1 MRLSTAAIHRTSID
15 SILEQQTRLARTQ
28 PQVTSGKRFQTRVR
42 RSDRGDARRGARSH
56 GRGQRAVRAQFE
68 HHREPPQL
76 RRAVAADVTLLL
88 QKSRDLAL
96 QGANSTLGQGER
108 NMLVTELRQLRG
120 ELVDIANR
128 DDGNGEYLFA
138 GTSTGTRPFARGT
151 TGVNYLGDQTTRFI
165 RVSGSQAIADG
176 HPGTEVFMN
185 LTQANGTFR
194 TAVNPANTGTAH
206 DRRRHGGRSRRPGSP
221 TTTRC
226 ASRARPT
233 GSIED
238 DTLPT
243 PVQVIERH
251 RLHVRVRR
259 FSFLGVRVTLTG
271 TPAAGDSFSV
281 QPAADTDMF
290 AVLDDLID
298 TLDGGVGLAER
309 SRGVPAADRREH
321 RRPRPGTLARALGA
335 RRSRARGSRPST
347 APTQARE
354 SEAIDLQQ
362 LLSDLRDVDYAVA
375 ISKLNQEYAGL
386 QAAQAAYTK
395 ISQLSLF
402 DYL

>member
-1 MRLSTAAIHRTSID
+1 VRLSTAGIHRTSID
-15 SILEQQTRLARTQ
+15 AILEQQTRLARTQ
-28 PQVTSGKRFQTRVR
+28 TQVTSGKRFQTAAEDPVAATRAAAL
-42 RSDRGDARRGARSH
+42 DRTVADN
-56 GRGQRAVRAQFE
+56 AQFDRNSNIIE
-68 HHREPPQL
+68 SRLNYEEQSL
-76 RRAVAADVTLLL
+76 TDVTLLL

-96 QGANSTLGQGER
+96 QGANSTMGQGER

-138 GTSTGTRPFARGT
+138 GTSTGTRPFAQGT

-194 TAVNPANTGTAH
+194 TAVNTANTGTATV
-206 DRRRHGGRSRRPGSP
+206 DVGTVVDLSAWIADNYTIRFTSA
-221 TTTRC
+221 TDWV
-226 ASRARPT
+226 
-233 GSIED
+233 IED

-243 PVQVIERH
+243 PVQVASGAGFASGQTI
-251 RLHVRVRR
+251 
-259 FSFLGVRVTLTG
+259 SFLGVRVTLTG

-281 QPAADTDMF
+281 QPAADTDIF
-290 AVLDDLID
+290 SVLDELID
-298 TLDGGVGLAER
+298 TLDGGLGLPSDRAVFQQQIGTSIADLDQGLSRVLSVRAE
-309 SRGVPAADRREH
+309 V
-321 RRPRPGTLARALGA
+321 
-335 RRSRARGSRPST
+335 GSRLLAIDS
-347 APTQARE
+347 ATQARE
-354 SEAIDLQQ
+354 AEAIDLQQ

-395 ISQLSLF
+395 IAQLSLF
-402 DYL
+402 DYI

>member
-1 MRLSTAAIHRTSID
+1 VRLSTAAIHRTSID
-15 SILEQQTRLARTQ
+15 AILEQQTRLARTQ
-28 PQVTSGKRFQTRVR
+28 TQVTSGKRFQSAAEDPIAATRAAAL
-42 RSDRGDARRGARSH
+42 DRTVADNAQYDRNSNIIESRLNYAEQSLADA
-56 GRGQRAVRAQFE
+56 
-68 HHREPPQL
+68 
-76 RRAVAADVTLLL
+76 TLLL

-96 QGANSTLGQGER
+96 QGATATLGQGER

-120 ELVDIANR
+120 ELIDIANR

-138 GTSTGTRPFARGT
+138 GTSTGTRPFADST

-176 HPGTEVFMN
+176 HPGSEVFMN

-194 TAVNPANTGTAH
+194 TAVNTANTGTATI
-206 DRRRHGGRSRRPGSP
+206 DVGTVVDPSAWVADNYTLRFTSA
-221 TTTRC
+221 TDWV
-226 ASRARPT
+226 
-233 GSIED
+233 IED

-243 PVQVIERH
+243 PVQVASGAGFASGQTI
-251 RLHVRVRR
+251 
-259 FSFLGVRVTLTG
+259 SFLGVRTTLTG
-271 TPAAGDSFSV
+271 APAAGDSFSI
-281 QPAADTDMF
+281 QPAQDTDIF
-290 AVLDDLID
+290 SILDNLIATLGPGSGLPSDRAIFQQEIGANIADLD
-298 TLDGGVGLAER
+298 QGLSRVISVRAE
-309 SRGVPAADRREH
+309 V
-321 RRPRPGTLARALGA
+321 
-335 RRSRARGSRPST
+335 GSRLS
-347 APTQARE
+347 AIDNATQARE

-375 ISKLNQEYAGL
+375 ISRLNQEYAGL

>member
-1 MRLSTAAIHRTSID
+1 VRLSTAAIHRTSID
-15 SILEQQTRLARTQ
+15 AILEQQTRLARTQ
-28 PQVTSGKRFQTRVR
+28 TQVTSGKRFQSAAEDPIAATRAAAL
-42 RSDRGDARRGARSH
+42 DRTVADNAQYDRNSNIIESRLNYAEQSLADA
-56 GRGQRAVRAQFE
+56 
-68 HHREPPQL
+68 
-76 RRAVAADVTLLL
+76 TLLL

-96 QGANSTLGQGER
+96 QGANATLGQGER

-120 ELVDIANR
+120 ELIDIANR

-138 GTSTGTRPFARGT
+138 GTSTGTRPFAAST

-176 HPGTEVFMN
+176 HPGSEVFMN

-194 TAVNPANTGTAH
+194 TAVNTANTGTATI
-206 DRRRHGGRSRRPGSP
+206 DVGTVVDPSAWVADNYTLRFTSA
-221 TTTRC
+221 TDWV
-226 ASRARPT
+226 
-233 GSIED
+233 IED

-243 PVQVIERH
+243 PVQVASGAGFASGQTI
-251 RLHVRVRR
+251 
-259 FSFLGVRVTLTG
+259 SFLGVRTTLTG
-271 TPAAGDSFSV
+271 APAAGDSFSI
-281 QPAADTDMF
+281 QPAQDTDIF
-290 AVLDDLID
+290 SILDNLIATLGPGSGLPSDRAIFQQEIGANIADLD
-298 TLDGGVGLAER
+298 QGLSRVISVRAE
-309 SRGVPAADRREH
+309 V
-321 RRPRPGTLARALGA
+321 
-335 RRSRARGSRPST
+335 GSRLS
-347 APTQARE
+347 AIDNATQARE

-375 ISKLNQEYAGL
+375 ISRLNQEYAGL